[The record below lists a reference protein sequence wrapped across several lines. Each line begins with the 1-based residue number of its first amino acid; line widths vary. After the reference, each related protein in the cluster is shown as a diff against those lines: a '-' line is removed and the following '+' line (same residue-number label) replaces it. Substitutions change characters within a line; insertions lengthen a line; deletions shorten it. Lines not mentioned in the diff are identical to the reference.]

1 MRNKHNNRIL
11 GRNATERGYL
21 LKGLTSAL
29 LEHGAITT
37 TEAKAKELRKHVEPL
52 ITRAKQELTLA
63 NRRLLL
69 GQLQGQDDLE
79 SLVKVG
85 KANAKR
91 PGGYVRL
98 TRLPSERHDN
108 APVTRVEIID
118 FT

>member
-11 GRNATERGYL
+11 GRNASERGHL
-21 LKGLTSAL
+21 LKGLISAL

-69 GQLQGQDDLE
+69 AKLQHAHELDLLME
-79 SLVKVG
+79 VAGRHK
-85 KANAKR
+85 NR
-91 PGGYVRL
+91 PGGYLRL
-98 TRLPSERHDN
+98 TRLPNQRHDN
-108 APVTRVEIID
+108 APVMRVEIID
-118 FT
+118 A